1 MVTPEE
7 KRKALFS
14 IIGNG
19 LYLLVIA
26 AAVVFLVVIAIN
38 SDGGYSLGLLLGRVA
53 LVLAVIYL
61 LVRFVKWA
69 ARR

>member
-7 KRKALFS
+7 KRKALLS

-38 SDGGYSLGLLLGRVA
+38 SDGGYALGLLVGRIA